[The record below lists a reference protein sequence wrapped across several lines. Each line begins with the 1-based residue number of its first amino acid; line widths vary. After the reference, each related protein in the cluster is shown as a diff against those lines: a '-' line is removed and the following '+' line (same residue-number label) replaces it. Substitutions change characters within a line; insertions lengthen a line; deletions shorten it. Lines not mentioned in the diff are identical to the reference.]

1 MWANS
6 TFSKIATTCCN
17 FQSCQL
23 LEVKT
28 PKALGEKSQTDLQ
41 SRRVLFVE
49 INQYL
54 KFEVIKMNEIDK
66 DMISAIE
73 MIKRDIVETKSRVF
87 ESANCELISV
97 YFRIGKCISERI
109 EYGNKF
115 IGMLSLSL
123 RREFPNARGYS
134 CRNLSRMKKFYEEY
148 KDFSILP
155 MPLAKLPWSLNCLLI
170 DKIKEMPQR
179 IWYAQKCLENGW
191 SFVVAEHQIELQL
204 YERQADESKKLS
216 NFTKQL
222 PAVQGELARDL
233 MKDPYIFELVGIKE
247 KAVEKDIETAML
259 EKIKNVLLEL
269 GKGFS
274 FVGNQYRISTENKDY
289 YIDLLFYHLDL
300 RCYVVLELKTT
311 DFMPEYIGQLQFYV
325 TAVDETLKKEQD
337 NPTIGLLL
345 CKDKDKLSVEWALK
359 SINVP
364 VGVASYEVRH
374 YLPTEEEIN
383 RYIAVL

>member
-1 MWANS
+1 
-6 TFSKIATTCCN
+6 
-17 FQSCQL
+17 
-23 LEVKT
+23 
-28 PKALGEKSQTDLQ
+28 
-41 SRRVLFVE
+41 
-49 INQYL
+49 
-54 KFEVIKMNEIDK
+54 MNEIDK
-66 DMISAIE
+66 DMVSAIE

-222 PAVQGELARDL
+222 PAMQGELARDL